1 MDIEHISVPV
11 QKELDQLEQL
21 FEQTLHSD
29 VPLVEEVVRYIA
41 SFRGK
46 RLRPLVLFLIAK
58 MLGEANE
65 KSVKAG
71 LVVELLHTATL
82 VHDDVVDHSALRRG
96 EATVNSIWTN
106 KISVLVGDYLFSRV
120 LSTMVG
126 LGDLRSI
133 SILSQTAKRIT
144 QGELLQI
151 ERDGDFDME
160 ESVYFQL
167 VSDKTGALFSAS
179 CQLGALSVN
188 AGNEAIELMS
198 QFGEN
203 LGIAFQLKDDLLDY
217 IGSSK
222 IMGKP
227 TGSDIKENK
236 ITLPLIHALDKAEKN
251 VQSRIINTLQAGV
264 NENEVDK
271 IVEFVKDYG
280 GLEYG
285 RQIAGEYAAKAR
297 ESLTGYIPS
306 RAKESLEAIVDF
318 TVEREK

>member
-318 TVEREK
+318 TIEREK

>member
-198 QFGEN
+198 RFGEN

-318 TVEREK
+318 TIEREK